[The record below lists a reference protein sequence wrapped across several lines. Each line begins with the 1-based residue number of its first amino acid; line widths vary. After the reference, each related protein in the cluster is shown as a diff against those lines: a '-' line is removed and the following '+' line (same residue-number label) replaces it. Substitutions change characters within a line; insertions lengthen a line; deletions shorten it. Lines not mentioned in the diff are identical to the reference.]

1 MIGLDV
7 DCAGV
12 LVFELPLAH
21 GASHRHVR
29 RPVGVVGLQVHR
41 FELLQL
47 GVRLGPV
54 PLERPAVVK
63 HQVTAR
69 HSTGEFNLLNRI
81 YITCFNIIL
90 MALS

>member
-21 GASHRHVR
+21 GAGHRHVR
-29 RPVGVVGLQVHR
+29 RSVRVVRLQVHR
-41 FELLQL
+41 FKLLQL
-47 GVRLGPV
+47 RVRLGPV

-63 HQVTAR
+63 HQVTTR
-69 HSTGEFNLLNRI
+69 HSAGQFNLI
-81 YITCFNIIL
+81 K
-90 MALS
+90 